1 MLNFLDKF
9 FLVFHTG
16 LTLFNLLGWLWRKTR
31 LANLITLSLT
41 AFSWGILGIWYGFGY
56 CPCTDW
62 HWQVLWKLGERDL
75 PRSYIV
81 YLLEKFT
88 GFEPAT
94 SVVNIW
100 VVALFMVALI
110 MSIILN
116 YRDYRMRISE
126 DINE

>member
-1 MLNFLDKF
+1 MLQILDKF
-9 FLVFHTG
+9 FLIFHTG
-16 LTLFNLLGWLWRKTR
+16 LTFFNLLGWIWKKTR

-81 YLLEKFT
+81 YIIREFT
-88 GFEPAT
+88 GFEPAA
-94 SVVNIW
+94 SIVNFW
-100 VVALFMVALI
+100 VVILFILALLVSAT
-110 MSIILN
+110 LN
-116 YRDYRMRISE
+116 YRDYRKQKSE
-126 DINE
+126 DSHE